1 MNDGYLREAAGC
13 NLREADIAD
22 RAVYVAIGRI
32 AVLPAKQIPWGR
44 PGAATTG
51 SCACSRSSTAL
62 RTSPISSIRD
72 ADDGSELIGRPLGDE
87 AFLDAISLRL
97 NRVVTPA

>member
-1 MNDGYLREAAGC
+1 VDVAGRESGGR
-13 NLREADIAD
+13 NWADC
-22 RAVYVAIGRI
+22 G
-32 AVLPAKQIPWGR
+32 PSGKQIPWGR